1 MTPEELERV
10 MNFIIERQENLGDVL
25 QQQQQL
31 MGTVIESQNVLTA
44 TVQQIAEAHNSR
56 LNKHDEQFAKL
67 VATANRHDEEFAEMR
82 ENINSLTRTVDRY
95 ITARG
100 NNGTGGEEGR

>member
-31 MGTVIESQNVLTA
+31 MGTVIESQNTLTA
-44 TVQQIAEAHNSR
+44 TVLQIAEATDAR
-56 LNKHDEQFAKL
+56 LNKHDEQ
-67 VATANRHDEEFAEMR
+67 FAEMR

-100 NNGTGGEEGR
+100 NNGTGGEERR